1 MDSKMM
7 LLAGLYF
14 GILAVEGQLIGSN
27 SRLSGVLPPPSCVTK
42 GQTLRR
48 GACAAFV
55 DYFVGNSQCS
65 LSGQAFI
72 NVVNGSPQPSSQCC
86 SDALDFISNSCSCN
100 QAVINS
106 ADIIDWDQGSIN
118 CVARATLV
126 SKCNPSGSQSNPCG
140 S

>member
-1 MDSKMM
+1 MGWKMI
-7 LLAGLYF
+7 LLAGLYCWV
-14 GILAVEGQLIGSN
+14 LAVEGQLIGSN
-27 SRLSGVLPPPSCVTK
+27 SRLSAVLPPPSCVTK
-42 GQTLRR
+42 GQQLRR

-65 LSGQAFI
+65 LTGQSFK

-86 SDALDFISNSCSCN
+86 SDALDFITNSCSCN

-106 ADIIDWDQGSIN
+106 ADIIDWDQDSIN

-126 SKCNPSGSQSNPCG
+126 SKCNPSGSQTNPCG
-140 S
+140 N